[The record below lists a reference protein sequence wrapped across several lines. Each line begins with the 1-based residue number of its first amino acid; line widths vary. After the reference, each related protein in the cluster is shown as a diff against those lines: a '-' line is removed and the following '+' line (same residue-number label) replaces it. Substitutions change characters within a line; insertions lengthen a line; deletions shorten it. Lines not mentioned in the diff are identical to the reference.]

1 LTFGHLGTAFTT
13 SGINRQNG
21 STMLGNGVGGL
32 SIGAT
37 NASGIL
43 YIYAGNSS
51 TERWRWDASGNF
63 TNTAATA
70 TAYFHLKA
78 GTTTAST
85 APIKFTSGS
94 LNTSAEVG
102 SLEFLTDRL
111 TFTTT
116 TGTTRKDVSLLSYR
130 GITALRT
137 LDGSDELVN
146 CTSGT
151 YTVTLPT
158 AVGFTGQ
165 YTVKNSGTG
174 IITLATTSSQTID
187 GYASATLVLN
197 QYDSY
202 TLRSNNANWIIIK

>member
-1 LTFGHLGTAFTT
+1 MSDVVGGVVRFAAGGSTEVARIASAGMSIKTT
-13 SGINRQNG
+13 S
-21 STMLGNGVGGL
+21 TP
-32 SIGAT
+32 
-37 NASGIL
+37 
-43 YIYAGNSS
+43 
-51 TERWRWDASGNF
+51 
-63 TNTAATA
+63 
-70 TAYFHLKA
+70 TAYLMLAA
-78 GTTTAST
+78 GTTAAST
-85 APIKFTSGS
+85 SPLKFISGPLLS
-94 LNTSAEVG
+94 SNETGAWG
-102 SLEFLTDRL
+102 FLTDRL

-116 TGTTRKDVSLLSYR
+116 TGTTLKDVSLLSYR